1 MDRQAWWAT
10 VHRVTKEPDMT
21 ERLTLSFSFLST
33 RYYQIVQKNC
43 SENRGKKPEETDEAN
58 VNVNT

>member
-10 VHRVTKEPDMT
+10 VHRVTKESDMT

-33 RYYQIVQKNC
+33 RYYQIVQKKTVQKI
-43 SENRGKKPEETDEAN
+43 EEKILKKLMKQT
-58 VNVNT
+58 

>member
-10 VHRVTKEPDMT
+10 VHRVTKESDMT

-33 RYYQIVQKNC
+33 RYYQIVQKKTVQKIEEKNL
-43 SENRGKKPEETDEAN
+43 KKLMKQT
-58 VNVNT
+58 